1 VRQAGTGSATAADGG
16 RSWSTRTPRRGASVM
31 ARNCTFSGVAMGPRA
46 DEVLRPINDWVRAR
60 WPFIVGPLAVVI
72 GVGVLAYGIVK
83 LTG

>member
-1 VRQAGTGSATAADGG
+1 VSAPEKLLLLVLYCFVYTLPLIAIA
-16 RSWSTRTPRRGASVM
+16 VV
-31 ARNCTFSGVAMGPRA
+31 CVAMGPRA